1 MNRHSQACGLSV
13 VFLLIAVLLAACGS
27 PAAEASTLPAPT
39 AVIKSAPIAQPVQKA
54 SAPQASAPQAQ
65 VAAIGQA
72 QRITQTIDVPPTQV
86 PTQIPPK
93 DNVIVP
99 PAQPFASPPYIP
111 PYQPPVPAYPPL
123 NVPPVYGEVIVSQP
137 ALIGTHIV
145 APGETLYCIGRAY
158 QVDPV
163 AIAQANGLSGY
174 AVIVAGQA
182 LLIPA
187 TRWATIPPGPVCK
200 AQFNPNWTQNPT
212 SAPTAP
218 VCGMVQFS
226 YPAVPPQIASQY
238 PANPPVQSLG
248 TFTNGYGETFVMTVT
263 GRRPDAIMAFSA
275 GVPVCFG
282 AARPQPGSGVS
293 ARPIGLAAPLAQT
306 PAVNLKPTDVLT
318 DSNTL
323 NLVIEIDLTGAA
335 AARYGPQTEIAFA
348 IDPSIA
354 PGAMHYF
361 WNKYRSSA
369 LAYLS
374 ASAGSVAGTLYKNCA
389 PTGAPLTVWAG
400 MLNFTPLSSVG
411 NAYYALTVVGQGS
424 SYGYGFNGY
433 NVAGTWG
440 SLEAEDLTL
449 PCR

>member
-13 VFLLIAVLLAACGS
+13 LFLLFAVLLAACSS
-27 PAAEASTLPAPT
+27 PEAEASTLPAPQPPG
-39 AVIKSAPIAQPVQKA
+39 KSGAIFQLAPNAGNQMPSQLKQF
-54 SAPQASAPQAQ
+54 PNTP
-65 VAAIGQA
+65 
-72 QRITQTIDVPPTQV
+72 TPYVPPSTPTPYVPV
-86 PTQIPPK
+86 PTI
-93 DNVIVP
+93 P
-99 PAQPFASPPYIP
+99 PAQPFVSPPYI

-137 ALIGTHIV
+137 PLIGTHIV

-174 AVIVAGQA
+174 AVIVPGQA

-212 SAPTAP
+212 SAPAAP
-218 VCGMVQFS
+218 VCGTVQFS

-238 PANPPVQSLG
+238 PTNPPVQSLG

-318 DSNTL
+318 DPNTL

-354 PGAMHYF
+354 PGATHYF
-361 WNKYRSSA
+361 WSKYRSSA
-369 LAYLS
+369 WAYMS
-374 ASAGSVAGTLYKNCA
+374 ANAGSVAGTLYKNCV
-389 PTGAPLTVWAG
+389 PTGAPLIVWAG
-400 MLNFTPLSSVG
+400 VLNFTPLSSAG